1 MTKIEKISE
10 IIREYENGCDS
21 AIEAIDIL
29 EGIKN
34 VLNDPTFTE
43 GEKDA
48 SDDES
53 ADYNEES
60 GLYAPLHKA
69 LDEYEVGLSIDGSPN
84 NYFVELTTYE
94 PNGLEWTE
102 RLFVGT
108 GTLSE
113 MEESL
118 GQILSDMNVDKLAES
133 LVETHVNEAYSKE
146 MLYEDIRA
154 IKEYLGLFLH
164 RLNMMSD
171 AYISKFVL

>member
-1 MTKIEKISE
+1 MTKIEKIRE

-21 AIEAIDIL
+21 AIEELDIL

-34 VLNDPTFTE
+34 VLDDPTFTE
-43 GEKDA
+43 SEDA
-48 SDDES
+48 SDEES
-53 ADYNEES
+53 TDYNKES

-69 LDEYEVGLSIDGSPN
+69 LDEYSVGLSIDGNPN

-113 MEESL
+113 MKESL
-118 GQILSDMNVDKLAES
+118 GQILSDMNVNKLAES

-146 MLYEDIRA
+146 MLYEDIQA
-154 IKEYLGLFLH
+154 IKEYLELFLH
-164 RLNMMSD
+164 RLDMMPD
-171 AYISKFVL
+171 AYISKSVL